1 MLIESKILQ
10 FVIVLMD
17 ITDLKITPVLFVT
30 MFVQHVQMMP
40 LNVLLVPVS
49 ELVNQN
55 VTAQLDTMKMK
66 TEFVQIVT
74 QTVTLVKVML
84 TLVPNVQ
91 KEETELF
98 QIVLVP
104 MVLMNLLPVLVKL
117 VASDVLLV
125 ELVQMTVHLVYLK
138 QEQELILVLVLMDT
152 MNLPMKLNVLY
163 VTPNTVLLV
172 NLAVNIVMN
181 VQLKELLE
189 PNHTVHVPMVNM
201 LMLIKIVKFVNIIVK
216 HVPIVLI
223 IVYLVRI

>member
-223 IVYLVRI
+223 IVYLVQI